1 MPTPSHSLSL
11 LLPRHTRLTP
21 RVLRTP
27 KNQLSIGLIRIPA
40 AMPVT
45 RRGQQSA
52 SFSQMALLFPK
63 ISRHIIFAFQFPQRR
78 FLLRFGV
85 NEPFL
90 HYSRNQRCVINTKT
104 RPVDVMAA
112 ARQYY
117 EKRFIV
123 SGVEGPS
130 EQKGHVM
137 LHQPLSWCLKYF
149 YVIYQ
154 KPNLLSCY
162 LRFSSS

>member
-1 MPTPSHSLSL
+1 MPTLSHSLSL

-63 ISRHIIFAFQFPQRR
+63 ISRHIIFAFQFPRAG
-78 FLLRFGV
+78 FFSVLVLMSPSYITAAISVVLLIPKRGLWMSWLL
-85 NEPFL
+85 PDSIMKSDL
-90 HYSRNQRCVINTKT
+90 LCRAWKDPRSRKA
-104 RPVDVMAA
+104 M
-112 ARQYY
+112 
-117 EKRFIV
+117 
-123 SGVEGPS
+123 
-130 EQKGHVM
+130 
-137 LHQPLSWCLKYF
+137 
-149 YVIYQ
+149 
-154 KPNLLSCY
+154 
-162 LRFSSS
+162 